1 MRVLACQDVATEDAQ
16 EGVMS
21 KMRIVVSVLVTV
33 ILVLVGSLVYALQA
47 PATQPQ
53 TQGQTQAQRGRAL
66 QADPKFGCTCTT
78 GGITA
83 GMAIL
88 HCTCGNA
95 NCLAIRSNTSTGD
108 VAVSCK

>member
-1 MRVLACQDVATEDAQ
+1 
-16 EGVMS
+16 MS

-47 PATQPQ
+47 PATQ
-53 TQGQTQAQRGRAL
+53 TQGQTQAQRGRGL
-66 QADPKFGCTCTT
+66 QPDPKFGCTCTT